1 VGRPITAPP
10 ADPTVL
16 LGRRYTS
23 KTPQSRTET
32 GRDRDRILYSSAFL
46 RLGSVTQVA
55 SPEGGHTFHSRLTHS
70 LKVAQVARRLAERL
84 NQLQYTGA
92 AADAVAALDPDA
104 TEACALA
111 HDLGHPPFGHL
122 AEQELNTKAASFGG
136 FEGNAQ
142 SFRILTRLAVHTL
155 EHPGLN
161 LTRQTLNGVL
171 KYPWSQHPDEEG
183 HDEKWGVYDAD
194 RKDFE
199 WTRQY
204 CEGSDEPSLEARV
217 MDWADDL
224 TYAVHDLD
232 DFFRAG
238 LIPLDSLCRG
248 EDELLRFREYVAAKE
263 PEVVDTVTPLFAGL
277 GITTRYEGRVD
288 ERAQLR
294 GIGSLLI
301 TRYINAFSV
310 VNNDNG
316 GAAVEV
322 NEEYASQ
329 VKVLKKLIWFYIIER
344 PSLAVLQA
352 GQRRMIRDLVDLFMQ
367 AVDDDKRRPLLGPV
381 YEERLDGAETNS
393 ARRRVVIDL
402 VAGMTEESAVE
413 VYRRATGVA
422 AGSVLSA
429 PNL

>member
-1 VGRPITAPP
+1 M
-10 ADPTVL
+10 L
-16 LGRRYTS
+16 LERRHS
-23 KTPQSRTET
+23 SNTPRYRGET

-55 SPEGGHTFHSRLTHS
+55 SAESGHTFHSRLTHS

-84 NQLQYTGA
+84 QALDHAGA
-92 AADAVAALDPDA
+92 VQEAVAALDADA

-122 AEQELNTKAASFGG
+122 AEQELNQKAAQFGG

-142 SFRILTRLAVHTL
+142 SFRILTRLAVRTV
-155 EHPGLN
+155 EQPGLN

-171 KYPWSQHPDEEG
+171 KYPWLQHPEDL
-183 HDEKWGVYDAD
+183 DKAQKWGAYDAD
-194 RKDFE
+194 RKDFT
-199 WTRQY
+199 WTRQH
-204 CEGSDEPSLEARV
+204 CGGSDAASLEARI
-217 MDWADDL
+217 MDWADDV

-248 EDELLRFREYVAAKE
+248 EDEVLRFKDYILQKE
-263 PEVVDTVTPLFAGL
+263 PGAVEMVDRLFAGL

-294 GIGSLLI
+294 ELGSLLI
-301 TRYINAFSV
+301 TRYINAFGV
-310 VNNDNG
+310 VEHD
-316 GAAVEV
+316 GAAVVEV
-322 NEEYASQ
+322 DDEIDAQ
-329 VKVLKKLIWFYIIER
+329 VKVLKRLIWFYIIER

-352 GQRRMIRDLVDLFMQ
+352 GHRTVIRGLVDLFMR
-367 AVDDDKRRPLLGPV
+367 AVTDDAARPLLGPV
-381 YEERLDGAETNS
+381 YAERLDGAETEP

-402 VAGMTEESAVE
+402 VAGMTEESALE
-413 VYRRATGVA
+413 VYRRSVGVGP
-422 AGSVLSA
+422 GSVLSA
-429 PNL
+429 PRM